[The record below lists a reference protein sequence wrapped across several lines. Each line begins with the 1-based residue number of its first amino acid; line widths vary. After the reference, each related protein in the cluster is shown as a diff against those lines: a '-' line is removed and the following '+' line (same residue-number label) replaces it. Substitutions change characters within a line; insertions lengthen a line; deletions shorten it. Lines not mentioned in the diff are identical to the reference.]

1 MPQIKLG
8 IDVGGTFTDLVIY
21 NEETKNYYLGKFL
34 STTDNPSKGIL
45 SGVKKLFT
53 TLKINPKSVDQ
64 VIHGT
69 TMVANQI
76 IERKGA
82 IVGLI
87 STKGFRD
94 NLELGRE
101 KRYDMYDLFL
111 KKAIPLVPRYLRH
124 TITERIDW
132 EGIILKPLIIEE
144 LDNIINIFKK
154 ENVKKVKS

>member
-1 MPQIKLG
+1 M
-8 IDVGGTFTDLVIY
+8 
-21 NEETKNYYLGKFL
+21 
-34 STTDNPSKGIL
+34 
-45 SGVKKLFT
+45 SGVKELFNS
-53 TLKINPKSVDQ
+53 LKFDSNLINQ

-101 KRYDMYDLFL
+101 QRYDMYDLFL
-111 KKAIPLVPRYLRH
+111 KKATPLVPRYLRH
-124 TITERIDW
+124 TISERIDW
-132 EGIILKPLIIEE
+132 EGNILKP
-144 LDNIINIFKK
+144 
-154 ENVKKVKS
+154 